1 VYLPKWVLLLPVAVV
16 GLLAWKELPALTRY
30 FKIARM

>member
-1 VYLPKWVLLLPVAVV
+1 MYVPKWLLVLPVAVV
-16 GLLAWKELPALTRY
+16 AALAWKEFPALTRY

>member
-1 VYLPKWVLLLPVAVV
+1 VYVSKWLLLLPVAVV
-16 GLLAWKELPALTRY
+16 GALVWKELPALTRY